1 MPNAPANDRMPPA
14 VRRAV
19 MAAVAILSLGA
30 AYLIVVRGE
39 ALLLDLA
46 AVGRYL
52 GCW

>member
-1 MPNAPANDRMPPA
+1 MPDAPTDDRMPPA
-14 VRRAV
+14 IRRTVVAV
-19 MAAVAILSLGA
+19 VALLSLGA